1 MCHLRMLGI
10 RNLKIKLEMKDRTK
24 LQLIAG
30 AAAFLTFQI
39 LKSARRESLENKGIL
54 ITGGS
59 RGLGLVLARQLARKG
74 AKVAIC
80 ARDKHELDQAVSQ
93 IRAFGGDISA
103 YVCDVSDREA
113 VATMV
118 REATIELD
126 GIDILINN
134 AGIIQVGPANSMK
147 IEEYEEA
154 MNINFWGAAHTT
166 LAVLPQMKNR
176 KRGNI
181 VNITSIGGKVAIP
194 HLLPYSVSKFAFV
207 GFSEGLHAEL
217 KKDGV
222 HVTTIYPGLMRTGSH
237 HNIDV
242 LGKNK
247 LEFSLFSIVGTNPLV
262 SVNAEKAARKIINA
276 FRDKKTSYILSLP
289 ATLLAKT
296 HGLFP
301 GFTSDLLAY
310 VNYALPASPK
320 GDEDKLKGYESYSAV
335 SPSFLTRLGDKAAVK
350 NNEF

>member
-1 MCHLRMLGI
+1 
-10 RNLKIKLEMKDRTK
+10 MKERTK

-30 AAAFLTFQI
+30 VAAI
-39 LKSARRESLENKGIL
+39 LAYRALKKAMRESLKGKSVL

-59 RGLGLVLARQLARKG
+59 RGLGLVLARRLAKKG

-80 ARDKHELDQAVSQ
+80 ARDRDEIDKAVAQ

-113 VATMV
+113 VETMV
-118 REATIELD
+118 QQATVDLD

-134 AGIIQVGPANSMK
+134 AGIIQVGPASTMS

-154 MNINFWGAAHTT
+154 MKINFWGAVYTT

-176 KRGNI
+176 KAGDI
-181 VNITSIGGKVAIP
+181 VNITSIGGVVAVP
-194 HLLPYSVSKFAFV
+194 HLLPYSVSKFALV

-242 LGKNK
+242 LGDNK
-247 LEFSLFSIVGTNPLV
+247 KEFGLFSLMGTNPLV
-262 SVNAEKAARKIINA
+262 SVNSEKAAQKIIDA
-276 FRDKKTSYILSLP
+276 FRDKKASYILSLP
-289 ATLLAKT
+289 ATLLAKA

-301 GFTSDLLAY
+301 GLTSEILGY
-310 VNYALPASPK
+310 INYALPSSANGYGQK
-320 GDEDKLKGYESYSAV
+320 VKGYQSYSAI
-335 SPSFLTRLGDKAAVK
+335 SPSILTRLGDKAAVV
-350 NNEF
+350 NNEY

>member
-1 MCHLRMLGI
+1 
-10 RNLKIKLEMKDRTK
+10 MKNRTK
-24 LQLIAG
+24 LQLIG
-30 AAAFLTFQI
+30 ATAAFLTYKA
-39 LKSARRESLENKGIL
+39 LKRIRRESLENKGVL

-59 RGLGLVLARQLARKG
+59 RGLGLVLARQLARNG

-80 ARDKHELDQAVSQ
+80 ARDKQELEQAVNQ

-113 VATMV
+113 VAAMV
-118 REATIELD
+118 QEATTELD

-134 AGIIQVGPANSMK
+134 AGIIQVGPVASMK

-154 MNINFWGAAHTT
+154 MNINFWGAVYTT

-217 KKDGV
+217 KKDKV

-247 LEFSLFSIVGTNPLV
+247 MEFSLFSIVGTNPLV

-276 FRDKKTSYILSLP
+276 FRDKKTSYTLSLP
-289 ATLLAKT
+289 ATILAKT

-301 GFTSDLLAY
+301 GFTSDLLGY
-310 VNYALPASPK
+310 VNFGLPDSPK
-320 GDEDKLKGYESYSAV
+320 GDKEKLKLKGFESYSAV
-335 SPSFLTRLGDKAAVK
+335 SPSLLTRLGDKAAVK

>member
-1 MCHLRMLGI
+1 MT
-10 RNLKIKLEMKDRTK
+10 ERTK
-24 LQLIAG
+24 FQLVAG
-30 AAAFLTFQI
+30 VAAILTYKV
-39 LKSARRESLENKGIL
+39 LKRARRDSVKGKGIL

-59 RGLGLVLARQLARKG
+59 RGLGLVLARQLASKG

-80 ARDKHELDQAVSQ
+80 ARDKYELERAVSQ
-93 IRAFGGDISA
+93 IRSFGGDISA

-113 VATMV
+113 VEAMV
-118 REATIELD
+118 QSVTIDLD

-134 AGIIQVGPANSMK
+134 AGIIQVGPANSMSIK
-147 IEEYEEA
+147 EYEEA
-154 MNINFWGAAHTT
+154 MDINFWGAVYTT

-176 KRGNI
+176 KSGNI

-222 HVTTIYPGLMRTGSH
+222 HVTTVYPGLMRTGSH

-247 LEFSLFSIVGTNPLV
+247 MEFALFGIFGTNPLV
-262 SVNAEKAARKIINA
+262 SVNAEKAARKIIDA
-276 FRDKKTSYILSLP
+276 FRDRKSSYILSLP
-289 ATLLAKT
+289 ATLLAKA

-301 GFTSDLLAY
+301 GFTSDILGYINY
-310 VNYALPASPK
+310 VLPSSEMGGEK
-320 GDEDKLKGYESYSAV
+320 KVKGYESYSAV
-335 SPSFLTRLGDKAAVK
+335 APSLLTNLGDKAAVK